1 MAARAPSL
9 NRVARRSAAAVP
21 ARRLP
26 LTAVLLLASV
36 LLVGG
41 IVAMLLL
48 LDRAWPPPWESSLE
62 YSTRI
67 LAHDGQTLRLYTTRE
82 GYWRLPADLERID
95 PRFIDRLIA
104 AEDQRFLRHAG
115 VDPLA
120 LLRAGVQA
128 LRHRR
133 IVSGAST
140 LTMQTVRLLEPRPR
154 RLRSKAIEMFRA
166 WQMERRMDKAT
177 ILEWYLTLAPYGGNL
192 QGLTAASQFYFG
204 KEPTYLTLDESALLI
219 ALPQAPE
226 ARRPDRH
233 PEAARIARDRLLE
246 RWQRQGDIDRQAF
259 AAASASPVV
268 DGRMPTPQLAPH
280 LADHLRFRHDREGE
294 VRTFLDAALQRRV
307 ERLLADRQRDL
318 ARGQTSAALVVEHA
332 TGLVRAWAGSGDY
345 LALDF
350 PGQVDMVSAIRSPGS
365 LLKPFIYGL
374 AFDRDLAHPNTR
386 VIDAP
391 SLLRSYSPRNFDH
404 GYRGEMTLAE
414 ALRQSRNVPAVR
426 LLERLQ
432 VGTLMDLF
440 ATAGVDARTPGAG
453 RPGLAIGLGGM
464 GLKMIDL
471 AALYGAIGQGGISH
485 RPRIVAAESTPH
497 GAALL
502 AEKSAWY
509 LAQILVTTPRPMGRW
524 PDARPVAIKTGTSF
538 GYRDAWAVGVDAAFT
553 VLVWVGRPDGGYTE
567 GLTGQTA
574 AVPVLLDIFE
584 SLPPSD
590 SRWPGE
596 PPASALIA
604 HPDAL
609 PESLRTLEPP
619 TVLPVAAT
627 SGLRL
632 VFPAN
637 GARLAWRESDPVVLF
652 DIRGGQRPLS
662 WLIDGRPIDLEE
674 HGRHF
679 QWRPDAPG
687 TYRITAID
695 ARGRSTS
702 GAFVLQPRT
711 PPLMPS
717 ALKRP

>member
-1 MAARAPSL
+1 MAARAQSL
-9 NRVARRSAAAVP
+9 NRVAHRPAAAVP

-26 LTAVLLLASV
+26 LPAVLLLASV
-36 LLVGG
+36 LTVGG

-67 LAHDGQTLRLYTTRE
+67 LAHDGQTLRLYTTRK

-95 PRFIDRLIA
+95 PRFIDRLLA

-192 QGLTAASQFYFG
+192 QGLAAASQFYFG

-268 DGRMPTPQLAPH
+268 DRRRQTPQLAPH
-280 LADHLRFRHDREGE
+280 LADHLRFQHDRQGE
-294 VRTFLDAALQRRV
+294 VRTSLDANLQRRV
-307 ERLLADRQRDL
+307 ERLLTDRQRDL

-345 LALDF
+345 LASDF

-391 SLLRSYSPRNFDH
+391 GLLGSYSPRNFDH
-404 GYRGEMTLAE
+404 GHRGEMTLAE
-414 ALRQSRNVPAVR
+414 ALRQSRNVPAVG

-432 VGTLMDLF
+432 VETLMDLF
-440 ATAGVDARTPGAG
+440 ATAGVDAHTPGAG

-485 RPRIVAAESTPH
+485 RPRIAAAESTPH
-497 GAALL
+497 EAALL
-502 AEKSAWY
+502 TEKSAWY

-590 SRWPGE
+590 LHWPGN

-609 PESLRTLEPP
+609 PASLRTLEQPGL
-619 TVLPVAAT
+619 LPVAGT
-627 SGLRL
+627 SGPRF
-632 VFPAN
+632 VFPSE
-637 GARLAWRESDPVVLF
+637 GTGLAWHETDPAVLL
-652 DIRGGQRPLS
+652 DVRGGQRPLN
-662 WLIDGRPIDLEE
+662 WLIDGRPTDLEE

-679 QWRPDAPG
+679 QWRPDASG
-687 TYRITAID
+687 TYRVTAID
-695 ARGRSTS
+695 ARGRSASRT
-702 GAFVLQPRT
+702 FVLQPRT
-711 PPLMPS
+711 LPLMPS
-717 ALKRP
+717 ALKHP